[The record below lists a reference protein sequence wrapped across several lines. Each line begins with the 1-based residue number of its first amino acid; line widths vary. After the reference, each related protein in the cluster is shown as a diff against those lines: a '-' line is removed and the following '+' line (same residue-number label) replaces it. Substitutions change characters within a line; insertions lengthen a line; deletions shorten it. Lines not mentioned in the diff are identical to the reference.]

1 MFPLSIFVSSLVNFM
16 TREMS
21 KTHEILVNWPVLI
34 QVEIRIPLI
43 RAINIQFVTQVGVVP
58 YVGRWFYDDKLL
70 Y

>member
-43 RAINIQFVTQVGVVP
+43 RAINIQFVTQVDVVP

>member
-43 RAINIQFVTQVGVVP
+43 RAINIQFVTQVDVVP
-58 YVGRWFYDDKLL
+58 YVGRWFYDVKLL